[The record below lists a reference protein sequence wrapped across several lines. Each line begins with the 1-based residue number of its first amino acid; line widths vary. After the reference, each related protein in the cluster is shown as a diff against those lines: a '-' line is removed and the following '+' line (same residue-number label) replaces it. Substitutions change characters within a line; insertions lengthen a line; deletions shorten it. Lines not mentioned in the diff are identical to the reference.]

1 MLLGGVGWEGAGR
14 YRRVQDGRLVEEGLM
29 EVKEG
34 LWRGRGNDGVKPQ
47 ARPLAALEPLEW
59 FDLTCAQG

>member
-1 MLLGGVGWEGAGR
+1 
-14 YRRVQDGRLVEEGLM
+14 M